1 MISLASVQD
10 KSELDMISTRVMDIK
25 LREAAEGLGEDSTGK
40 KKSKFKTF
48 KKFFG
53 KKKRKESP
61 SSTGSSTWKQSQTRN
76 EVIAIESGPVG
87 YDSED
92 ELEESRGTL
101 GSRALSHDS
110 IFIPESGQEATRPVR
125 VFSQENVC
133 DRIKALQLKIQC
145 NVKMGPPPPPGG
157 LPAKRGEDAGMSS
170 EDDGLPRSPPEMSLL
185 HDVGPGTTI
194 K

>member
-1 MISLASVQD
+1 
-10 KSELDMISTRVMDIK
+10 
-25 LREAAEGLGEDSTGK
+25 K

-92 ELEESRGTL
+92 EL
-101 GSRALSHDS
+101 
-110 IFIPESGQEATRPVR
+110 
-125 VFSQENVC
+125 
-133 DRIKALQLKIQC
+133 
-145 NVKMGPPPPPGG
+145 
-157 LPAKRGEDAGMSS
+157 
-170 EDDGLPRSPPEMSLL
+170 
-185 HDVGPGTTI
+185 
-194 K
+194 